1 VVGRWVRFHPLAIIL
16 AITVGGVVA
25 GIPGAAVAVPTAAVI
40 YRAIPAL
47 RGSPDPTPAETPAKP
62 PSLAR
67 GRGTGP
73 SGTEPPDTEPPGTE
87 PSGTE
92 PEPSAPE
99 DKPATPRS
107 GEPGPD
113 EPREL

>member
-40 YRAIPAL
+40 YRAVPAL
-47 RGSPDPTPAETPAKP
+47 RGSPRPTPAEAPAKP

-67 GRGTGP
+67 GRDAEP
-73 SGTEPPDTEPPGTE
+73 SERDAPEEEPPPPDGGPEPPR
-87 PSGTE
+87 P
-92 PEPSAPE
+92 
-99 DKPATPRS
+99 
-107 GEPGPD
+107 
-113 EPREL
+113 